1 MIFFIKN
8 KIKINKKFNL
18 YFKKFKK
25 YLKNIY
31 NIKVIIL
38 NLNKQGSKTVKSKKI
53 KYSKF
58 LFLKEEINHLN
69 YKTNSFK
76 NLLGIRINNYL
87 M

>member
-1 MIFFIKN
+1 M
-8 KIKINKKFNL
+8 L
-18 YFKKFKK
+18 
-25 YLKNIY
+25 
-31 NIKVIIL
+31 IL

-58 LFLKEEINHLN
+58 LFLKEERNHLN